1 MSYKVSIES
10 PDWGE
15 IELKILTREE
25 IAKLDFEQK
34 RIYLNYSF
42 VKETNDDEY
51 TLGVYD
57 LFREVL
63 NDNDPGDLGFP
74 EITRDFIQK
83 RHPDIFEKF
92 SNIED
97 LEERQK
103 SYADFI
109 SSDIDIEEAFDVYFV
124 DEMYSYDFFYDSL
137 IERCKL

>member
-25 IAKLDFEQK
+25 IAKLDFEEK

-74 EITRDFIQK
+74 EITRDFIKK

-124 DEMYSYDFFYDSL
+124 DEMYSCDFFYDSL
-137 IERCKL
+137 IERCKT

>member
-1 MSYKVSIES
+1 MSYKVAIES

-25 IAKLDFEQK
+25 IAKLDFEEK

-124 DEMYSYDFFYDSL
+124 DEMYSCDFFYDSL

>member
-25 IAKLDFEQK
+25 IAKLDFEEK

-124 DEMYSYDFFYDSL
+124 DEMYSCDFFYDSL
-137 IERCKL
+137 IARCKQ

>member
-1 MSYKVSIES
+1 MSYEVSIES

-15 IELKILTREE
+15 IELKILTRKE

-83 RHPDIFEKF
+83 RHPDIFKKF

-97 LEERQK
+97 LQELQK

-109 SSDIDIEEAFDVYFV
+109 SSEIDIEEAFDVYFV
-124 DEMYSYDFFYDSL
+124 DEMYSCDFFYESL
-137 IERCKL
+137 IERCKR

>member
-25 IAKLDFEQK
+25 IVKLDFEQK

-83 RHPDIFEKF
+83 RHPDIFEKCF
-92 SNIED
+92 QD
-97 LEERQK
+97 
-103 SYADFI
+103 
-109 SSDIDIEEAFDVYFV
+109 
-124 DEMYSYDFFYDSL
+124 
-137 IERCKL
+137 

>member
-25 IAKLDFEQK
+25 IAKLDFEEK

-124 DEMYSYDFFYDSL
+124 DEMYSCDFFYDSL

>member
-1 MSYKVSIES
+1 MSYELSIEN

-25 IAKLDFEQK
+25 IVKLDFEQK

-109 SSDIDIEEAFDVYFV
+109 SSDINIEEAFDVYFV
-124 DEMYSYDFFYDSL
+124 DEMYSCDFFYDSL